1 MSIALRFEN
10 GTVPT
15 LHLPLDLSDVEIVA
29 LTQDP
34 EGYHLTVQSV
44 VRHTAC
50 RQCGTQISQLHGY
63 ADPITLRHLA
73 VFNHPLWITFRA
85 PRFVC
90 SQCSTPHH
98 PVTTTQSVDWH
109 TPRSPLTR
117 AYEDHILRQLI
128 NSTIEDV
135 RRKENLPYDT
145 VLGVLERRIATTVD
159 WTEFTEL
166 EILGIDEI
174 ARRKGHR
181 DFLAIITARTPTGDT
196 RLLAVLPNRDKITV
210 KAFLDTIPAR
220 LRRTL
225 RTICTDM
232 WDGYVNAVRE
242 SLLADPDC
250 HAELVI
256 DRFHVAQHYH
266 QAVDALRKE
275 ELKRLQRELP
285 AAEYQELRGTLWLF
299 RQRRDTLT
307 PDEQTRLECLLARTP
322 RLRQAYDFR
331 EQLTRLFDS
340 PLTVSEARTKLQAWR
355 QAVQASELHCFK
367 AFLTTLEN
375 WFDEI
380 LNYFHHRQTSGFVE
394 GFNNKVKVLKRR
406 CYGLLNVTHFFQRLY
421 LDLEGYQSFA

>member
-1 MSIALRFEN
+1 M
-10 GTVPT
+10 
-15 LHLPLDLSDVEIVA
+15 
-29 LTQDP
+29 
-34 EGYHLTVQSV
+34 
-44 VRHTAC
+44 
-50 RQCGTQISQLHGY
+50 
-63 ADPITLRHLA
+63 
-73 VFNHPLWITFRA
+73 
-85 PRFVC
+85 
-90 SQCSTPHH
+90 
-98 PVTTTQSVDWH
+98 
-109 TPRSPLTR
+109 
-117 AYEDHILRQLI
+117 
-128 NSTIEDV
+128 
-135 RRKENLPYDT
+135 
-145 VLGVLERRIATTVD
+145 D

-196 RLLAVLPNRDKITV
+196 RLLAVLPNRDKTTV

-340 PLTVSEARTKLQAWR
+340 PLTVSEALSLIHI
-355 QAVQASELHCFK
+355 SEP
-367 AFLTTLEN
+367 TRP
-375 WFDEI
+375 
-380 LNYFHHRQTSGFVE
+380 Y
-394 GFNNKVKVLKRR
+394 
-406 CYGLLNVTHFFQRLY
+406 
-421 LDLEGYQSFA
+421 